1 MNMSGAA
8 GGSATDKGNAS
19 LQQMILMNMSG
30 LDNSTSMVNGIVT
43 VELEQIMDQQEDQK
57 IAYERKKRE
66 ELKQYENQKNE

>member
-1 MNMSGAA
+1 
-8 GGSATDKGNAS
+8 
-19 LQQMILMNMSG
+19 MNMSG
-30 LDNSTSMVNGIVT
+30 LDNSTSMVNEIVT